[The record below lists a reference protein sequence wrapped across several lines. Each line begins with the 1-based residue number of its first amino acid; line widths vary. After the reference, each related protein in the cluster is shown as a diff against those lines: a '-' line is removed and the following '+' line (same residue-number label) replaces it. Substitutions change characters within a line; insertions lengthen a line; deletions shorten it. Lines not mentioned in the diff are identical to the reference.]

1 VHERQ
6 SNSQVKQYL
15 WTLKAYS
22 EALIAFSKTCRTG
35 TPTDVQRQSIEDAKV
50 RMMAAK
56 RLYINAKRLHAE
68 KIALR

>member
-1 VHERQ
+1 MKR
-6 SNSQVKQYL
+6 YL

-22 EALIAFSKTCRTG
+22 AALIDFSKTCRDVITG

-68 KIALR
+68 KVASR